1 MRASASGGAAAV
13 AAKVLLPR
21 SLTARVIFL
30 TSLWAVLALFVAG
43 ALISTLYERT
53 ARQGFENLLGAQLY
67 NLVNAVSVDADGRL
81 QGNPD
86 LGDLRYARPLSGW
99 YWEVLPATGNTS
111 GRLSSA
117 SLVLLTVPQ
126 APVSDAPFDQMY
138 RRSYEEPGLNGERL
152 EVLET
157 EVVLDSENHTARFRV
172 MGSLSSVIDDI
183 ATFDRTLMFYLGTVG
198 FGTVLVNVFVLLVT
212 LRPLARVRQSLSDV
226 RTGRSERLKTGFPVE
241 IEPLAV
247 EMNALID
254 NNRRIVERSRTQVGN
269 LAHSLKTPIA
279 ILMNEASAIGDDKGR
294 VVEEQAARMN
304 SQVQHYLDRARMA
317 AQAQSVVFRTPV
329 GDVLERIARVI
340 AKLNP
345 HLDVAFDAAE
355 AADLVFAGERQ
366 DLEEVVGNL
375 LDNAGKWARGQ
386 IHLSCRAEGADR
398 LAVTVEDDGRGLSVE
413 EIREAL
419 KRGRRLDEATPGS
432 GLGLSIVRDITAEYR
447 GMLELRRSDLGG
459 LAATVMLPRIR

>member
-1 MRASASGGAAAV
+1 MSSAAFLRAN
-13 AAKVLLPR
+13 

-53 ARQGFENLLGAQLY
+53 AKQGFENLLGAQLY

-86 LGDLRYARPLSGW
+86 LGDLCYARPLSGW
-99 YWEVLPATGNTS
+99 YWEVLPASENTK
-111 GRLSSA
+111 GRLTSA
-117 SLVLLTVPQ
+117 SLVLMTIPQ

-138 RRSYEEPGLNGERL
+138 RRTYDEPGLDGETL

-157 EVVLDSENHTARFRV
+157 EVVLDTDNHTARFRV
-172 MGSLSSVIDDI
+172 MGSLSSVEEDID
-183 ATFDRTLMFYLGTVG
+183 AFDRTLMFYLGTVG
-198 FGTVLVNVFVLLVT
+198 LGTVLVNVIVLLVA
-212 LRPLARVRQSLSDV
+212 LRPLGRVRESLADV
-226 RTGRSERLKTGFPVE
+226 REGRSERLRTGFPVE

-279 ILMNEASAIGDDKGR
+279 ILMNEAGSIGAEKGQ
-294 VVEEQAARMN
+294 VVEEQAARMS

-317 AQAQSVVFRTPV
+317 AQGQSVVFRTPV
-329 GDVLERIARVI
+329 RDVLERIARVI

-345 HLDVAFDAAE
+345 HLTVEFDAAGSE
-355 AADLVFAGERQ
+355 ELVFAGERQ

-375 LDNAGKWARGQ
+375 LDNAGKWARGT
-386 IHLSCRAEGADR
+386 IRLSCAPDGADR
-398 LAVTVEDDGRGLSVE
+398 LAVLVEDDGPGLSGE

-432 GLGLSIVRDITAEYR
+432 GLGLSIVRDIVAEYR
-447 GMLELRRSDLGG
+447 GMLELSRSPLGG
-459 LAATVMLPRIR
+459 LAARVVLPRIR

>member
-1 MRASASGGAAAV
+1 MGTDLKA
-13 AAKVLLPR
+13 LLLSR

-30 TSLWAVLALFVAG
+30 TSLWAVAALFVVG

-53 ARQGFENLLGAQLY
+53 AREGFENLLGAQLY
-67 NLVNAVSVDADGRL
+67 NLVNAVSVDGSGSL

-99 YWEVLPATGNTS
+99 YWEVLPATDNTS
-111 GRLSSA
+111 GRLTSA

-126 APVSDAPFDQMY
+126 APVSNVPFDQMY
-138 RRSYEEPGLNGERL
+138 RRTYEEHGLNGETL
-152 EVLET
+152 KVLET
-157 EVVLDSENHTARFRV
+157 EVVLDSQNHTARFRV
-172 MGSLSSVIDDI
+172 MGSLSSVLDDI
-183 ATFDRTLMFYLGTVG
+183 GTFDRTLVFYLGLVG
-198 FGTVLVNVFVLLVT
+198 LGTVLVNVFVIIFA
-212 LRPLARVRQSLSDV
+212 LRPLQRVRVSLTDV
-226 RTGRSERLKTGFPVE
+226 REGRAERLQTGFPAE

-279 ILMNEASAIGDDKGR
+279 ILVNEAANIDAEKGR
-294 VVEEQAARMN
+294 VVAEQAARMRG
-304 SQVQHYLDRARMA
+304 QVQHYLDRARMA
-317 AQAQSVVFRTPV
+317 AQSQSIVFRTPARE
-329 GDVLERIARVI
+329 VLERVARVI

-345 HLDVAFDAAE
+345 RLDVEFEGAE
-355 AADLVFAGERQ
+355 TGDLIFAGERQ

-375 LDNAGKWARGQ
+375 LDNAGKWAESR
-386 IHLSCRAEGADR
+386 IRLSCRVEGADR
-398 LAVTVEDDGRGLSVE
+398 LAVTVEDDGPGLSTE

-432 GLGLSIVRDITAEYR
+432 GLGLSIVRDIVGEYR
-447 GMLELRRSDLGG
+447 GTLELGASDLGG
-459 LAATVMLPRIR
+459 LSAKVVLPRIR

>member
-1 MRASASGGAAAV
+1 M
-13 AAKVLLPR
+13 PR

-30 TSLWAVLALFVAG
+30 TSLWAVVALFVVG

-67 NLVNAVSVDADGRL
+67 NLVNAVSVDEDGRL
-81 QGNPD
+81 RGNPD

-99 YWEVLPATGNTS
+99 YWEVLPATDNTS
-111 GRLSSA
+111 GRLTSA

-126 APVSDAPFDQMY
+126 APVSEAPFDQMY
-138 RRSYEEPGLNGERL
+138 RRTYEEPGLNGETL
-152 EVLET
+152 AVLET

-172 MGSLSSVIDDI
+172 MGSLSSVLDEIRD
-183 ATFDRTLMFYLGTVG
+183 FDHTLLFYLGAVG
-198 FGTVLVNVFVLLVT
+198 LGTVLVNVVVILVA
-212 LRPLARVRQSLSDV
+212 LRPLARVRGSLAAV
-226 RTGRSERLKTGFPVE
+226 REGRAERLETGFPIE

-279 ILMNEASAIGDDKGR
+279 ILTNEAASFDAEKGR
-294 VVEEQAARMN
+294 VVSEQAERMR

-317 AQAQSVVFRTPV
+317 AQSQSIVFRTPV
-329 GDVLERIARVI
+329 REALERIARVI

-345 HLDVAFDAAE
+345 RLDVAFDGLE
-355 AADLVFAGERQ
+355 TGDLIFAGERQ

-375 LDNAGKWARGQ
+375 LDNAGKWADSR
-386 IHLSCRAEGADR
+386 IRLSCRAEGPDR
-398 LAVTVEDDGRGLSVE
+398 LVIAVEDDGPGLSTE

-432 GLGLSIVRDITAEYR
+432 GLGLSIVRDIVAEYR
-447 GMLELRRSDLGG
+447 GRLELGRSDLGG
-459 LAATVMLPRIR
+459 LSAKVLLPRIR

>member
-1 MRASASGGAAAV
+1 MGTDLKA
-13 AAKVLLPR
+13 LLLSR

-30 TSLWAVLALFVAG
+30 TSLWAVAALFVVG

-53 ARQGFENLLGAQLY
+53 AREGFENLLGAQLY
-67 NLVNAVSVDADGRL
+67 NLVNAVSVDGSGSL

-99 YWEVLPATGNTS
+99 YWEVLPATDNTS
-111 GRLSSA
+111 GRLTSA

-126 APVSDAPFDQMY
+126 APVSNVPFDQMY
-138 RRSYEEPGLNGERL
+138 RRTYEEHGLNGETL
-152 EVLET
+152 KVLET
-157 EVVLDSENHTARFRV
+157 EVVLDSQNHTARFRV
-172 MGSLSSVIDDI
+172 MGSLSSVLDDI
-183 ATFDRTLMFYLGTVG
+183 GTFDRTLVFYLGLVG
-198 FGTVLVNVFVLLVT
+198 LGTVLVNVFVIIFA
-212 LRPLARVRQSLSDV
+212 LRPLQRVRVSLTDV
-226 RTGRSERLKTGFPVE
+226 REGRAERLQTGFPAE

-279 ILMNEASAIGDDKGR
+279 ILVNEAANIDAEKGR
-294 VVEEQAARMN
+294 VVAEQAARMRG
-304 SQVQHYLDRARMA
+304 QVQHYLDRARMA
-317 AQAQSVVFRTPV
+317 AQSQSIVFRTPARE
-329 GDVLERIARVI
+329 VLERIARVI

-345 HLDVAFDAAE
+345 RLDVEFDGTKTG
-355 AADLVFAGERQ
+355 DLIFAGERQ

-375 LDNAGKWARGQ
+375 LDNAGKWGESR
-386 IHLSCRAEGADR
+386 IRLSCRVEGADR
-398 LAVTVEDDGRGLSVE
+398 LAVTVEDDGPGLSTE

-432 GLGLSIVRDITAEYR
+432 GLGLSIVRDIVGEYR
-447 GMLELRRSDLGG
+447 GTLELGASDLGG
-459 LAATVMLPRIR
+459 LSAKVVLPRIR

>member
-1 MRASASGGAAAV
+1 MQ
-13 AAKVLLPR
+13 PR
-21 SLTARVIFL
+21 SLTARVILL
-30 TSLWAVLALFVAG
+30 TSIWAILALFVVG
-43 ALISTLYERT
+43 VLISTLYERT

-67 NLVNAVSVDADGRL
+67 NLVNAVSVDDDGRL

-99 YWEVLPATGNTS
+99 YWEVLPASDNTS
-111 GRLSSA
+111 GRLTSA
-117 SLVLLTVPQ
+117 SLVLLTIPQ
-126 APVSDAPFDQMY
+126 APVADFPFDQMY
-138 RRSYEEPGLNGERL
+138 RRSYEQAGLNGEML

-172 MGSLSSVIDDI
+172 MGSLSSVADDI
-183 ATFDRTLMFYLGTVG
+183 RAFDRTLLYYLGTVG
-198 FGTVLVNVFVLLVT
+198 LGTVLVNAVVLLVA
-212 LRPLARVRQSLSDV
+212 LRPLARVRASLAEV
-226 RTGRSERLKTGFPVE
+226 REGRSERLRTGFPAE

-279 ILMNEASAIGDDKGR
+279 ILTNEAATIGGEKGR
-294 VVEEQAARMN
+294 VVDEQAVRMK

-317 AQAQSVVFRTPV
+317 AQTQSVVFRAPV
-329 GDVLERIARVI
+329 REVLERIVRVV

-345 HLDVAFDAAE
+345 DLNVAFDATTTG
-355 AADLVFAGERQ
+355 DLVFAGERQ

-375 LDNAGKWARGQ
+375 LDNAGKWARSK
-386 IHLSCRAEGADR
+386 ISLSCRAEGADR
-398 LAVTVEDDGRGLSVE
+398 LAVIVEDDGPGLSID

-447 GMLELRRSDLGG
+447 GMLELTRSELGG
-459 LAATVMLPRIR
+459 LAAKVVLPRIG

>member
-1 MRASASGGAAAV
+1 M
-13 AAKVLLPR
+13 
-21 SLTARVIFL
+21 
-30 TSLWAVLALFVAG
+30 
-43 ALISTLYERT
+43 ISTLYERT

-67 NLVNAVSVDADGRL
+67 NLVNAVSVSSDGVL

-111 GRLSSA
+111 GRLTSA
-117 SLVLLTVPQ
+117 SMVLLTVPQ
-126 APVSDAPFDQMY
+126 ASVADVPFDQMY
-138 RRSYEEPGLNGERL
+138 RRSYEEPGLDGETL
-152 EVLET
+152 EVIET
-157 EVVLDSENHTARFRV
+157 EVVLDSDNHTARFRV
-172 MGSLSSVIDDI
+172 MGSLSAVRDDI
-183 ATFDRTLMFYLGTVG
+183 AAFDRTLLFYLGTVG
-198 FGTVLVNVFVLLVT
+198 LGTVLVNVIVILVA
-212 LRPLARVRQSLSDV
+212 LRPLGRVRQSLADV
-226 RTGRSERLKTGFPVE
+226 REGRAERLKTGFPVE
-241 IEPLAV
+241 IEPLAI

-279 ILMNEASAIGDDKGR
+279 ILTNEAATIGDEKGR

-329 GDVLERIARVI
+329 KDVLERIVRVI
-340 AKLNP
+340 VKLNP
-345 HLDVAFDAAE
+345 HLDVEFEGDE
-355 AADLVFAGERQ
+355 AGDLVFAGEKQ

-375 LDNAGKWARGQ
+375 LDNAGKWANAR
-386 IHLSCRAEGADR
+386 IRLSCRPEGPDR
-398 LAVTVEDDGRGLSVE
+398 FAVSIEDDGPGLTSA

-432 GLGLSIVRDITAEYR
+432 GLGLAIVRDIVGEYR
-447 GMLELRRSDLGG
+447 GSLELRSSKLGG
-459 LAATVMLPRIR
+459 LAVNVMLPRIR